1 MAPSLINTVAV
12 AAAFAAGASATKS
25 YKIADKFNA
34 ANFYDKWDFVTADP
48 NVGYSIYQD
57 KQGAQAGNLVQ
68 INKDDFYLGADH
80 TTPMDGDWHNYHG
93 RNSVRV
99 ESRESYNHGLFIG
112 DFSHL
117 PKPTCGTW
125 PAFWMFGSKGEFDF
139 LENWNDLPFNR
150 ITAHT
155 GDPSHSCTI
164 KQTDMTA
171 EIDTKN
177 CADHAS
183 NQYDYQACSAHSYDG
198 VFGSDTGGLLLTF
211 DEDATEWTS
220 EYIRQWTWKTAPVD
234 VLAGKPDPST
244 WGKPMFQV
252 SDCNIDQAFSDL
264 HFVLNINFC
273 SVAAQGD
280 KWNST
285 CQASTH
291 HDTCMEHV
299 AANAGAFKD
308 SYFKVKGI
316 SVFKLTEDA
325 VSTTSAIPSSAVPSS
340 AVPSSAVPSSAS
352 PSSASPSSAS
362 PSSASLSSASPS
374 TSDSSSATGT
384 TSVLASASASASV
397 SAAAS
402 ASVSNFPPVSAITE
416 PSAAVSTASVTPAGN
431 AQQSTSALTTASA
444 PSAPFPYNPYKN
456 GTISQPQLSLTPTAL
471 PTTSGSASS
480 GSGSSGSGSSGAGSN
495 HSEQPMTTSTVF
507 TTKIS
512 TITSCAPSVTNCPAR
527 VTTET
532 IALYTTVCPV
542 AGETHVPKP
551 TTSAP
556 AFLTQTQY
564 VTKTYTITSCA
575 PTVTDCPARI
585 GKVTT
590 EIGTTTKLIPVVKT
604 DAYAVVGPSVENT
617 KTNVYSV
624 VGPSGVADT
633 PASTTITQKVTNVY
647 TITSCAPTV
656 TDCPARIGSVT
667 TEVRTKTNVY
677 PVANPSGDAASDSD
691 KTTTVLSTV
700 RKTATATVHLS
711 LASASAASQQA
722 SSDAAETVVYVTANV
737 VPVGPS
743 ASTAPMAPLL
753 FNGTN
758 AVVKNVGSV
767 DGTPA
772 GEAVPVSGGVRNGAT
787 GAALVFF
794 GALVALF

>member
-34 ANFYDKWDFVTADP
+34 ANFYDKWDFVTA
-48 NVGYSIYQD
+48 
-57 KQGAQAGNLVQ
+57 GNLVQ
-68 INKDDFYLGADH
+68 INKDDFYLGADY
-80 TTPMDGDWHNYHG
+80 TTPMPGDWTKYHG

-177 CADHAS
+177 CADNAPG
-183 NQYDYQACSAHSYDG
+183 QYPYQACSAHSYDG
-198 VFGSDTGGLLLTF
+198 VFGSNTGGLLLTF

-220 EYIRQWTWKTAPVD
+220 EYIRQWTWKTAPAD
-234 VLAGKPDPST
+234 VLAGKPDPSK

-252 SDCNIDQAFSDL
+252 SDCNIDQSFADL

-285 CQASTH
+285 CQASTR

-316 SVFKLTEDA
+316 SVFKLTEDV
-325 VSTTSAIPSSAVPSS
+325 VSTTSAIPSSAAP
-340 AVPSSAVPSSAS
+340 
-352 PSSASPSSAS
+352 
-362 PSSASLSSASPS
+362 SSASPS

-384 TSVLASASASASV
+384 ASDLASVSSAASASASG
-397 SAAAS
+397 
-402 ASVSNFPPVSAITE
+402 FPR
-416 PSAAVSTASVTPAGN
+416 
-431 AQQSTSALTTASA
+431 
-444 PSAPFPYNPYKN
+444 APFPYNPYKN
-456 GTISQPQLSLTPTAL
+456 GTISLPQLSLTPTAL

-495 HSEQPMTTSTVF
+495 QSEHAMTTSTVF

-624 VGPSGVADT
+624 VGPSGVAEK

-656 TDCPARIGSVT
+656 TDCPARMGSVT

-677 PVANPSGDAASDSD
+677 PVANPSGDAGSDSD

-722 SSDAAETVVYVTANV
+722 SSDVAETVVYVTANV

-743 ASTAPMAPLL
+743 ASTAPMAPL